1 MEPQFTSLSVVCM
14 SSYNQCVPSRLH
26 GLENTTYKEEE
37 VMGTG
42 VLVVLNISCVT

>member
-1 MEPQFTSLSVVCM
+1 MGASKLTLSVVCM

-37 VMGTG
+37 VMWYWSAGC
-42 VLVVLNISCVT
+42 IKY